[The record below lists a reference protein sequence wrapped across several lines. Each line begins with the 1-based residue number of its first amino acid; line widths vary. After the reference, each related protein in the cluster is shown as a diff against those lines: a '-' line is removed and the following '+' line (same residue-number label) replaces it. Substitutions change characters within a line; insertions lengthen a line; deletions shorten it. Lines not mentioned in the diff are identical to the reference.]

1 MGRFFL
7 LTALLLAAF
16 TVPAAL
22 SADTP
27 GDGTLSVKRGRG
39 SVVLKLKGTVIGRL
53 ANGRVQVKDFK
64 PFDSN
69 VALFTGCRVKH
80 PTIYLTV
87 CQGRR
92 IGYRVLDGRFNINVR
107 GSGISISAVGTGFV
121 TVDGRG
127 EDGFPDGVMS
137 MNDQPYE
144 SLPDDT
150 TTLQLEAPPV
160 GTKRPSLAS

>member
-1 MGRFFL
+1 MGRFFF
-7 LTALLLAAF
+7 LTALLVAAF

-22 SADTP
+22 SADMP

-39 SVVLKLKGTVIGRL
+39 SVVVKLKGTVIGRL
-53 ANGRVQVKDFK
+53 TNGRVQIKDFR

-69 VALFTGCRVKH
+69 VALLTGCKVKH
-80 PTIYLTV
+80 PTINLTV
-87 CQGRR
+87 CQGRKV
-92 IGYRVLDGRFNINVR
+92 GYRVLDGRFNVNVR
-107 GSGISISAVGTGFV
+107 GSGIWISAVGRGTV
-121 TVDGRG
+121 TVDGNG

-150 TTLQLEAPPV
+150 TTLTLEAPLP
-160 GTKRPSLAS
+160 

>member
-39 SVVLKLKGTVIGRL
+39 SVVVKLKGTVIGRL
-53 ANGRVQVKDFK
+53 TNGKVQVKDFK
-64 PFDSN
+64 PFDGN
-69 VALFTGCRVKH
+69 VALLTGCKVKH
-80 PTIYLTV
+80 PTIGLSV
-87 CQGRR
+87 CQGRK
-92 IGYRVLDGRFNINVR
+92 IGYRVLDGRFNVNVR
-107 GSGISISAVGTGFV
+107 GSGISISAVGRGTV
-121 TVDGRG
+121 TLDGRG
-127 EDGFPDGVMS
+127 EDGLPDGVMS

-150 TTLQLEAPPV
+150 TTLPLEAPLA
-160 GTKRPSLAS
+160 GSKRLSLAS